1 VATVNHMRLTMVL
14 RIQVPFGHF
23 VLEPHYHPEGV
34 IELTMSSELTIDPA
48 HPLHLMGADGV
59 FARTHLEDMLHERVA
74 GRMFVWDQELEA
86 ARTLDLQHPAGVV
99 VPPLVETIWTTRP
112 TIEGI
117 AMYVALLC
125 AETVHHTDPNARLE
139 EVRLFETERTGC
151 ILRGDELTES
161 LEMARKLFG

>member
-1 VATVNHMRLTMVL
+1 
-14 RIQVPFGHF
+14 
-23 VLEPHYHPEGV
+23 
-34 IELTMSSELTIDPA
+34 
-48 HPLHLMGADGV
+48 
-59 FARTHLEDMLHERVA
+59 MLHERFV

-117 AMYVALLC
+117 AMYVARLC
-125 AETVHHTDPNARLE
+125 TVSVHRTDPNARLE

-151 ILRGDELTES
+151 ILRGNELIES
-161 LEMARKLFG
+161 LEMVSNLDVLAWGGCVLGR